1 MEKKKYVCSVCGWVY
16 DGEDFENESEEFV
29 CPLCFVGKDLF
40 EEEE

>member
-16 DGEDFENESEEFV
+16 DGDDFENESDDFV
-29 CPLCFVGKDLF
+29 CPLCMVGKDLF